1 MQLNGKAELLFFCT
15 RNSGPITELPSVF
28 AVRGF
33 CYDDRIFM
41 LFSYYCHCAFIIQ
54 TPAKSFQQQSQQS
67 LIKQEHLAA
76 SDLQVILDVQNST
89 EAAFMKRFT
98 ITLNLGEFFS
108 PSLVALVSPF
118 WFFSQFYNFQLN
130 KATSRGWDLPVA
142 LARCFLM
149 FSADVLWAFFLPEL
163 LVAHAAA
170 CSVPQQLQVMCHHR
184 VAVLISPP
192 WLYSWHVLIATGIL
206 YPRTRSDLAM
216 QLVDPHGCFGA

>member
-1 MQLNGKAELLFFCT
+1 MQLNGKAELFFFCT

-54 TPAKSFQQQSQQS
+54 TPAKSFQQQSQQP

-118 WFFSQFYNFQLN
+118 WFFFTVLQFSTQQSHFTWLGPPCSFGQ
-130 KATSRGWDLPVA
+130 
-142 LARCFLM
+142 M
-149 FSADVLWAFFLPEL
+149 FSADVLWAFFPP
-163 LVAHAAA
+163 
-170 CSVPQQLQVMCHHR
+170 SFWWPMLQPAQCLSSCR
-184 VAVLISPP
+184 
-192 WLYSWHVLIATGIL
+192 
-206 YPRTRSDLAM
+206 
-216 QLVDPHGCFGA
+216 

>member
-1 MQLNGKAELLFFCT
+1 
-15 RNSGPITELPSVF
+15 
-28 AVRGF
+28 
-33 CYDDRIFM
+33 M

-54 TPAKSFQQQSQQS
+54 TPAKSFQQQSQQP

-118 WFFSQFYNFQLN
+118 CFFFTVLQFSTQQSHFTWLGPPCSFGQ
-130 KATSRGWDLPVA
+130 
-142 LARCFLM
+142 M
-149 FSADVLWAFFLPEL
+149 FSDVLWAFFLPEL

-216 QLVDPHGCFGA
+216 QLVDPQGCFGARC